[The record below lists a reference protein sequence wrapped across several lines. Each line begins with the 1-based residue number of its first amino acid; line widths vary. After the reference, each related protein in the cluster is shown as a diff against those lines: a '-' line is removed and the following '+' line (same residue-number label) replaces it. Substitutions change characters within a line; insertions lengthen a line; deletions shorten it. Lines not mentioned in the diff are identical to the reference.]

1 MAKLTP
7 MQSAYKK
14 EMQRLKRA
22 IRREYKKTGI
32 ELDSDLIPEMP
43 KRITQKQLQKI
54 KSIKPKDLRRKSEY
68 VDYETGEIL
77 TYEEVKDYWQNEQR
91 YIPPNRLDFSD
102 TVISGFMDSISQYN
116 DAFQNKMR
124 GWINGLINQYGKD
137 AVSNMLMEGTEA
149 GVIVTNKTAYSDVA
163 YSEYITE
170 MLEYLDMDYRT
181 REDILGEIEEQIGY
195 EEPY

>member
-7 MQSAYKK
+7 MQQAYKK
-14 EMQRLKRA
+14 EIKRLERA
-22 IRREYKKTGI
+22 IKSEYKNTGI
-32 ELDSDLIPEMP
+32 ELDKSLIPEMP
-43 KRITQKQLQKI
+43 KRVTKKQLQKI
-54 KSIKPKDLRRKSEY
+54 KSIKPKDLREQSQY
-68 VDYETGEIL
+68 IDYETGEIL

-91 YIPPNRLDFSD
+91 YISPNRLDFSD

-181 REDILGEIEEQIGY
+181 REDILGEIEAQIGY
-195 EEPY
+195 EEPE